1 MTKQVQIRRGTDS
14 QHTSFTGAEGEIS
27 VNTTNDSVH
36 VHDGTTAGGKELARA
51 DGSNVAF
58 TSGTIDGTIIGG
70 TTPAAGTF
78 TTLTASGDLTVDT
91 NTLFVDASANA
102 VGIGNTVIDSNAK
115 LDVSGGK
122 IYADN
127 LLLNDGA
134 SSSLN
139 NRLGCPSAN
148 TIGIFTNDTRA
159 LTIDSSQ
166 RVGIGQSVPAGQ
178 LHLTSSDIT
187 DQVIIENTDTSAA
200 AAPDLVLWKN
210 SSSPADNDALGQVFF
225 RGENSSGT
233 ATNYAAIDAVS
244 ADVTA
249 GTEDGKLRFQTRAAG
264 SIADRLVIDGQNVG
278 IGTSSPLTHSNGQA
292 VLTVGD
298 GSIQGQPYIKL
309 DRDSTGG
316 YWAGIEFMDE
326 GSVGGAIHEDA
337 DKNMRFHTNGSER
350 MRIDSSG
357 NVGIGATPTTKFQIG
372 ESTGRTFT
380 INQDTANLTQLIN
393 DRGISLQ
400 SGLGY
405 GTSIKALGGA
415 GFGNIT
421 FETSSNGEVA
431 RIASDASVLVGTT
444 DTSPT
449 STSEGLQFYKNTGEK
464 TGRINFYQN
473 SSNSSA
479 TRIAFFRG
487 TSAIGSITT
496 SSASTAYNTTSD
508 YRLKENVTDITD
520 GIERVKQLNPS
531 RFNFIADADT
541 TVDGFLAHEVSDIV
555 PEAITGEKDAMQDE
569 EYEVT
574 PAVYED
580 VVIPAVLDDDG
591 NEIEAERTEQQL
603 VTEAVMGT
611 RSVPDYQGIDQ
622 SKLVPLL
629 TAALQEA
636 IAKIETLEA
645 KVTALENA

>member
-36 VHDGTTAGGKELARA
+36 VHDGTTAGGKEMARA

-58 TSGTIDGTIIGG
+58 TSGTIDGTVIGG

-78 TTLTASGDLTVDT
+78 TTGSFTGDVAFGNNDITGLSKIISDAFQIERTNGEVYIQPVANQGVKLFWNGAERLDTTSTGIDVTGTITSDGLTVDGTATIGNATYGSSLGQFRIINDASSAPASLSLFGHNDVSDGTDFAKIEFAMQTAGTGGNVVSQITSEAEGTSENAAHLTFETASGGSLSEVMRLT
-91 NTLFVDASANA
+91 
-102 VGIGNTVIDSNAK
+102 
-115 LDVSGGK
+115 SGG
-122 IYADN
+122 
-127 LLLNDGA
+127 
-134 SSSLN
+134 S
-139 NRLGCPSAN
+139 
-148 TIGIFTNDTRA
+148 
-159 LTIDSSQ
+159 
-166 RVGIGQSVPAGQ
+166 
-178 LHLTSSDIT
+178 
-187 DQVIIENTDTSAA
+187 
-200 AAPDLVLWKN
+200 
-210 SSSPADNDALGQVFF
+210 
-225 RGENSSGT
+225 
-233 ATNYAAIDAVS
+233 
-244 ADVTA
+244 
-249 GTEDGKLRFQTRAAG
+249 
-264 SIADRLVIDGQNVG
+264 VG
-278 IGTSSPLTHSNGQA
+278 IGTSSPLTHPNGQA

-645 KVTALENA
+645 KVTALENS